1 MDRLIKLKVAT
12 LLFLLLSISV
22 RGESPAEQRRISFE
36 EALQLTLQNNY
47 LIKQSGHQLQQ
58 MELEVKA
65 AKGLRFPRVSLNAG
79 YNLMED
85 RIHFDLTPVRDAIL
99 PLYQALGSYGVFTG
113 VPNPDPATNG
123 VMPVLPDNIAT
134 QAVRKKMLDGATSVK
149 NATWDLTIQEKQFAM
164 LDAGFLWP
172 LFTGG
177 KINAANKAAQI
188 KYETVALENLQ
199 KSYELTNELIERY
212 FGMVL
217 AEQSLSVREEVK
229 RTMQLH
235 YQDADKLQKQGQ
247 IANVELLNSKLFLAD
262 AEREFQ
268 KSVRQKSILNEA
280 LLNTLAEQG
289 SFEIHPV
296 TNLFY
301 LDSIEQVSYF
311 YALALQKSPLLAQV
325 NKKKELANEGFKA
338 EKSGQFPT
346 IALTGM
352 YDIANKDLSPYLPGY
367 MVGLGMK
374 WNLFEGSSQNKK
386 IKALSYQKLQVE
398 DFYQKTSSD
407 IRTAIN
413 KYYQELSMYREQL
426 QMLDAS
432 SSLAREYFR
441 VRNKAFTEGMATS
454 AQVADASLLMA
465 KAKIDRLQAMYGYD
479 VSLSKLLYYAG
490 ITDQFSQYMGI
501 ASTKTDKTE

>member
-123 VMPVLPDNIAT
+123 VMPFLPDNIAT

-432 SSLAREYFR
+432 SALAREYFR